1 MSDPTTTA
9 APRAATLAKFA
20 SPVDRFHLE
29 LEPLKEAGVKLAGI
43 YCVFAPVELVR
54 AAGAVSV
61 GLCGKKQ
68 GPIPEAERVLPA
80 NLCPLI
86 KSSYGYAATATCPYF
101 NATDFILAETTCD
114 GKKKM
119 FELMNRIK
127 PVHMMRLPTDKSP
140 EAQALWL
147 AGMRRLAEF
156 LGGRTGT
163 AVTDKALRREIAL
176 QNKIRRA
183 LLDVAAFMS
192 EARPPISSLD
202 LMGVCES
209 RTFVL
214 DQEAYLA
221 DLLALRGELEAL
233 RDQGVSPYKAGA
245 PRILLTGTPVGRGS
259 EKVLRLLENAG
270 AVVVVL
276 ENCTG
281 IKGVVGLVDENA
293 DPMEALAK
301 RYLDTPCSCMSP
313 NQGRLDLIDDLVRQF
328 APTGVVD
335 LVWQACH
342 TYSVESF
349 DLRRHVEDSLELPFL
364 KVETDYTES
373 DMEQLRTRVEAFL
386 ELQTH

>member
-1 MSDPTTTA
+1 MTEA
-9 APRAATLAKFA
+9 AKAPTLAKFA
-20 SPVDRFHLE
+20 SPVDRFHLDIE
-29 LEPLKEAGVKLAGI
+29 LLKEAGVKLAGI

-86 KSSYGYAATATCPYF
+86 KSSYGYAATGTCPYF

-119 FELMNRIK
+119 FELMHRIK
-127 PVHMMRLPTDKSP
+127 TVHMMRLPTDKSA

-147 AGMRRLAEF
+147 AEMHRLAAF
-156 LGGRTGT
+156 LTERTGK
-163 AVTDKALRREIAL
+163 AVTDEALRSEIAL
-176 QNKIRRA
+176 QNNIRRA
-183 LLDVAAFMS
+183 LLEVAAFMS

-202 LMGVCES
+202 LMGLCES
-209 RTFVL
+209 RSFVL

-221 DLLALRGELEAL
+221 DLITLHGELEAL

-259 EKVLRLLENAG
+259 EKVLRLLEDAG

-281 IKGVVGLVDENA
+281 IKGLIGQVDENA
-293 DPMEALAK
+293 DPMEALA
-301 RYLDTPCSCMSP
+301 RRHLETPCSCMSP
-313 NQGRLDLIDDLVRQF
+313 NTGRFTLIDELTRQF
-328 APTGVVD
+328 KPTGVVD

-342 TYSVESF
+342 TYSVESY
-349 DLRRHVEDSLELPFL
+349 DLGRHVTEDLGLPFL
-364 KVETDYTES
+364 KIETDYTES
-373 DMEQLRTRVEAFL
+373 DVEQLRTRIEAFL
-386 ELQTH
+386 ELQTL

>member
-1 MSDPTTTA
+1 MTEASK
-9 APRAATLAKFA
+9 APTLAKFA

-68 GPIPEAERVLPA
+68 GPIPDAERVLPA

-86 KSSYGYAATATCPYF
+86 KSSYGYAATGTCPYF

-119 FELMNRIK
+119 FELMDRIK

-147 AGMRRLAEF
+147 AEMRRLAAF
-156 LGGRTGT
+156 LAERTGQ
-163 AVTDKALRREIAL
+163 AVTDEALRREIAL
-176 QNKIRRA
+176 QNRIRRA

-202 LMGVCES
+202 LMGICES

-214 DQEAYLA
+214 DQEAYLN
-221 DLLALRGELEAL
+221 DLLALGRELEEL
-233 RDQGVSPYKAGA
+233 RAKGSSPYKAGA
-245 PRILLTGTPVGRGS
+245 PRILVTGTPVGRGS
-259 EKVLRLLENAG
+259 EKVLRLLEDAG

-281 IKGVVGLVDENA
+281 LKGVVGLVDENA
-293 DPMEALAK
+293 EPMEALAK

-313 NQGRLDLIDDLVRQF
+313 NTGRFTLIDDLTRQYR
-328 APTGVVD
+328 PTGVVD

-349 DLRRHVEDSLELPFL
+349 DLGRHVTDDLGLPFL
-364 KVETDYTES
+364 KIETDYTES
-373 DMEQLRTRVEAFL
+373 DVEQLRTRIEAFL
-386 ELQTH
+386 ELQAL

>member
-1 MSDPTTTA
+1 MTEA
-9 APRAATLAKFA
+9 AKAPTLAKFA

-54 AAGAVSV
+54 AAGAVCV

-68 GPIPEAERVLPA
+68 APIPEAERVLPA

-119 FELMNRIK
+119 FELMDRIK
-127 PVHMMRLPTDKSP
+127 TVHMMRLPTDKSP

-147 AGMRRLAEF
+147 AEMRRLAAF
-156 LGGRTGT
+156 LAERTGK
-163 AVTDKALRREIAL
+163 AVTDEALRREIAL
-176 QNKIRRA
+176 QNRIRRA
-183 LLDVAAFMS
+183 LLDVAAFMA

-214 DQEAYLA
+214 DQEAYLN
-221 DLLALRGELEAL
+221 DLLALRGELAEL
-233 RDQGVSPYKAGA
+233 RTKGSSPYKAGA
-245 PRILLTGTPVGRGS
+245 PRILVTGTPVGRGS
-259 EKVLRLLENAG
+259 EKVLRLLEEAG

-293 DPMEALAK
+293 EPMEALAK

-313 NQGRLDLIDDLVRQF
+313 NTGRFTLIDDLTRQF
-328 APTGVVD
+328 KPTGVVD

-342 TYSVESF
+342 TYNVESH
-349 DLRRHVEDSLELPFL
+349 DLGRHVNDTLDLPFL
-364 KVETDYTES
+364 KIETDYTES
-373 DMEQLRTRVEAFL
+373 DVEQLRTRIEAFL
-386 ELQTH
+386 ELQTN

>member
-1 MSDPTTTA
+1 MTEASK
-9 APRAATLAKFA
+9 APTLAKFA

-68 GPIPEAERVLPA
+68 GPIPDAERVLPA

-86 KSSYGYAATATCPYF
+86 KSSYGYAATGTCPYF

-119 FELMNRIK
+119 FELMDRIK

-147 AGMRRLAEF
+147 AEMRRLAAF
-156 LGGRTGT
+156 LAQHTGK
-163 AVTDKALRREIAL
+163 AVTDEALRREIAL
-176 QNKIRRA
+176 QNRIRRA

-202 LMGVCES
+202 LMGICES

-214 DQEAYLA
+214 DQEAYLN
-221 DLLALRGELEAL
+221 DLLALGRELEEL
-233 RDQGVSPYKAGA
+233 RAKGSSPYKAGA
-245 PRILLTGTPVGRGS
+245 PRILVTGTPVGRGS
-259 EKVLRLLENAG
+259 EKVLRLLEEAG

-281 IKGVVGLVDENA
+281 LKGVVGLVDENA
-293 DPMEALAK
+293 EPMEALAK
-301 RYLDTPCSCMSP
+301 RYMDTPCSCMSP
-313 NQGRLDLIDDLVRQF
+313 NTGRFTLIDDLTRQYR
-328 APTGVVD
+328 PTGVVD

-349 DLRRHVEDSLELPFL
+349 DLGRHVTDDLGLPFL
-364 KVETDYTES
+364 KIETDYTES
-373 DMEQLRTRVEAFL
+373 DVEQLRTRIEAFL
-386 ELQTH
+386 ELQAL

>member
-1 MSDPTTTA
+1 MTEA
-9 APRAATLAKFA
+9 AKAPTLAKFA

-29 LEPLKEAGVKLAGI
+29 LEPLKEAGAKLAGI

-54 AAGAVSV
+54 AAGAVCV

-68 GPIPEAERVLPA
+68 APIPEAERVLPA

-86 KSSYGYAATATCPYF
+86 KSSYGYAATGTCPYF

-147 AGMRRLAEF
+147 AEMHRLATF
-156 LGGRTGT
+156 LAERTGQ
-163 AVTDKALRREIAL
+163 AVTDEALRREIAL
-176 QNKIRRA
+176 QNRIRRA

-214 DQEAYLA
+214 DQEAYLS
-221 DLLALRGELEAL
+221 DLLALRGELEEL
-233 RDQGVSPYKAGA
+233 RAKGSSPYRQGA

-259 EKVLRLLENAG
+259 EKVLRLLEDAG

-281 IKGVVGLVDENA
+281 LKGVVGLVDENA
-293 DPMEALAK
+293 EPLEALAK

-313 NQGRLDLIDDLVRQF
+313 NTGRFALIDDLARQF
-328 APTGVVD
+328 HPTGVVD

-342 TYSVESF
+342 TYSVESH
-349 DLRRHVEDSLELPFL
+349 DLGRHVNDTLDLPFL
-364 KVETDYTES
+364 KIETDYTES
-373 DMEQLRTRVEAFL
+373 DVEQLRTRVEAFL
-386 ELQTH
+386 ELQTN

>member
-1 MSDPTTTA
+1 MTEASK
-9 APRAATLAKFA
+9 APTLAKFA

-29 LEPLKEAGVKLAGI
+29 LEPLKEAGMKLAGI

-68 GPIPEAERVLPA
+68 APIPEAERVLPA

-86 KSSYGYAATATCPYF
+86 KSSFGYAATATCPYF

-119 FELMNRIK
+119 FELMNSIK
-127 PVHMMRLPTDKSP
+127 TVHMMRLPTDKSP

-147 AGMRRLAEF
+147 AEMRRLAAF
-156 LGGRTGT
+156 LAERTGQT
-163 AVTDKALRREIAL
+163 VTDEALRREIAL
-176 QNKIRRA
+176 QNRIRRA

-214 DQEAYLA
+214 DQEAYLN
-221 DLLALRGELEAL
+221 DLLALRGELEEL
-233 RDQGVSPYKAGA
+233 RAKGSSPYRQGA

-259 EKVLRLLENAG
+259 EKVLRLLEEAG

-281 IKGVVGLVDENA
+281 IKGVVGLTDENA
-293 DPMEALAK
+293 ADPFAALAK

-313 NQGRLDLIDDLVRQF
+313 NTGRFALIDDLTRQF
-328 APTGVVD
+328 QPTGVVD

-342 TYSVESF
+342 TYSVESHS
-349 DLRRHVEDSLELPFL
+349 LSRHVTEDLGLPFL
-364 KVETDYTES
+364 KIETDYTES
-373 DMEQLRTRVEAFL
+373 DVEQLRTRIEAFL

>member
-1 MSDPTTTA
+1 MTEASK
-9 APRAATLAKFA
+9 APTLAKFS

-68 GPIPEAERVLPA
+68 APIPEAERVLPA

-86 KSSYGYAATATCPYF
+86 KSSYGYAATGTCPYF

-147 AGMRRLAEF
+147 AEMRRLAAF
-156 LGGRTGT
+156 LAERTGK
-163 AVTDKALRREIAL
+163 AVTDEALRREIAL
-176 QNKIRRA
+176 QNRIRRA

-192 EARPPISSLD
+192 ESRPPISSLD
-202 LMGVCES
+202 LMGICES

-214 DQEAYLA
+214 DQEGYLN
-221 DLLALRGELEAL
+221 DLLALDRELEEL
-233 RDQGVSPYKAGA
+233 RAKGVSPYKAGA
-245 PRILLTGTPVGRGS
+245 PRILLTGTPIGRGS
-259 EKVLRLLENAG
+259 EKVLRLLEEAG

-281 IKGVVGLVDENA
+281 LKGVVGLVDENA
-293 DPMEALAK
+293 EPMEALAK

-313 NQGRLDLIDDLVRQF
+313 NTGRFALIDDLTRQF
-328 APTGVVD
+328 QPTGVVD

-342 TYSVESF
+342 TYSVESH
-349 DLRRHVEDSLELPFL
+349 DLGRHVNDILGLPFL
-364 KVETDYTES
+364 KIETDYTES
-373 DMEQLRTRVEAFL
+373 DVEQLRTRIEAFL
-386 ELQTH
+386 ELQAL

>member
-1 MSDPTTTA
+1 MTEA
-9 APRAATLAKFA
+9 AKAPTLAKFA

-68 GPIPEAERVLPA
+68 GPIPDAERVLPA

-86 KSSYGYAATATCPYF
+86 KSSYGYAATGTCPYF

-119 FELMNRIK
+119 FELMDRIK
-127 PVHMMRLPTDKSP
+127 PVHMMRLPTDKSS

-147 AGMRRLAEF
+147 VEMRRLAAF
-156 LGGRTGT
+156 LAERTGQ
-163 AVTDKALRREIAL
+163 AVTDEALRREIAL
-176 QNKIRRA
+176 QNRIRRA
-183 LLDVAAFMS
+183 LLDVAAFMA
-192 EARPPISSLD
+192 EPRPPISSLD
-202 LMGVCES
+202 LMGICES

-214 DQEAYLA
+214 DQEAYLN
-221 DLLALRGELEAL
+221 DLLALRGELEEL
-233 RDQGVSPYKAGA
+233 RAKGSSPYKAGA
-245 PRILLTGTPVGRGS
+245 PRILVTGTPVGRGS
-259 EKVLRLLENAG
+259 EKVLRLLEDAG

-281 IKGVVGLVDENA
+281 LKGVVGLVDESA
-293 DPMEALAK
+293 EPMEALAK

-313 NQGRLDLIDDLVRQF
+313 NTGRFTLIDDLTRQYR
-328 APTGVVD
+328 PTGVVD

-349 DLRRHVEDSLELPFL
+349 DLGRHVTEDLGLPFL

-373 DMEQLRTRVEAFL
+373 DVEQLRTRIEAFL
-386 ELQTH
+386 ELQAL

>member
-1 MSDPTTTA
+1 MTEA
-9 APRAATLAKFA
+9 AKAPTLAKFA

-68 GPIPEAERVLPA
+68 GPIPDAERVLPA

-86 KSSYGYAATATCPYF
+86 KSSYGYAATGTCPYF

-119 FELMNRIK
+119 FELMDRIK

-147 AGMRRLAEF
+147 AEMRRLAAF
-156 LGGRTGT
+156 LAQHTGK
-163 AVTDKALRREIAL
+163 AVTDEALRREIAL
-176 QNKIRRA
+176 QNRIRRA

-202 LMGVCES
+202 LMGICES

-214 DQEAYLA
+214 DQEAYLN
-221 DLLALRGELEAL
+221 DLLALGRELEEL
-233 RDQGVSPYKAGA
+233 RAKGSSPYKAGA
-245 PRILLTGTPVGRGS
+245 PRILVTGTPVGRGS
-259 EKVLRLLENAG
+259 EKVLRLLEDAG

-281 IKGVVGLVDENA
+281 LKGVVGLVDENA
-293 DPMEALAK
+293 EPMEALAK

-313 NQGRLDLIDDLVRQF
+313 NTGRFTLIDDLTRQYR
-328 APTGVVD
+328 PTGVVD

-349 DLRRHVEDSLELPFL
+349 DLGRHVTDDLGLPFL
-364 KVETDYTES
+364 KIETDYTES
-373 DMEQLRTRVEAFL
+373 DVEQLRTRIEAFL
-386 ELQTH
+386 ELQAL

>member
-1 MSDPTTTA
+1 MTEASK
-9 APRAATLAKFA
+9 APTLAKFS

-68 GPIPEAERVLPA
+68 APIPEAERVLPA

-86 KSSYGYAATATCPYF
+86 KSSYGYAATGTCPYF

-147 AGMRRLAEF
+147 AEMRRLAAF
-156 LGGRTGT
+156 LAERTGK
-163 AVTDKALRREIAL
+163 AVTDEALRREIAL
-176 QNKIRRA
+176 QNRIRRA

-192 EARPPISSLD
+192 EARSPISSLD
-202 LMGVCES
+202 LMGICES

-214 DQEAYLA
+214 DQEGYLN
-221 DLLALRGELEAL
+221 DLLALDRELEEL
-233 RDQGVSPYKAGA
+233 RAKGVSPYKAGA
-245 PRILLTGTPVGRGS
+245 PRILLTGTPIGRGS
-259 EKVLRLLENAG
+259 EKVLRLLEEAG

-281 IKGVVGLVDENA
+281 LKGVVGLVDENA
-293 DPMEALAK
+293 EPMEALAK

-313 NQGRLDLIDDLVRQF
+313 NTGRFALIDDLTRQF
-328 APTGVVD
+328 QPTGVVD

-342 TYSVESF
+342 TYSVESH
-349 DLRRHVEDSLELPFL
+349 DLGRHVNDILGLPFL
-364 KVETDYTES
+364 KIETDYTES
-373 DMEQLRTRVEAFL
+373 DVEQLRTRIEAFL
-386 ELQTH
+386 ELQAL

>member
-1 MSDPTTTA
+1 MTEA
-9 APRAATLAKFA
+9 AKAPTLAKFA

-68 GPIPEAERVLPA
+68 APIPEAERVLPA

-86 KSSYGYAATATCPYF
+86 KSSYGYAATGTCPYF

-147 AGMRRLAEF
+147 AEMRRLAAF
-156 LGGRTGT
+156 LAERTGK
-163 AVTDKALRREIAL
+163 AVTDEVLRCEIAL
-176 QNKIRRA
+176 QNRIRRA

-214 DQEAYLA
+214 DQEAYLN
-221 DLLALRGELEAL
+221 DLLALRGELAEL
-233 RDQGVSPYKAGA
+233 RAKGSSPYRQGA

-259 EKVLRLLENAG
+259 EKVLRLLEEAG

-293 DPMEALAK
+293 ADPLEALAK

-313 NQGRLDLIDDLVRQF
+313 NTGRFALIDDLTRQF
-328 APTGVVD
+328 HPTGVVD

-342 TYSVESF
+342 TYSVESHGLGHHVTE
-349 DLRRHVEDSLELPFL
+349 DLGLPFL
-364 KVETDYTES
+364 KIETDYTES
-373 DMEQLRTRVEAFL
+373 DVEQLRTRIEAFL
-386 ELQTH
+386 ELQTL